1 MSEEA
6 IYDEGYYQGIRDAL
20 QEFLMMHMQGSTLI
34 EIRERLVNMR
44 ARSKLE
50 YENSLERAGF
60 IVEPVIDDED

>member
-1 MSEEA
+1 
-6 IYDEGYYQGIRDAL
+6 
-20 QEFLMMHMQGSTLI
+20 MQGSTLI